1 MNNIKEDF
9 INDYMV
15 LLLSESE
22 MCEKYKMCRATF
34 YKTKN
39 LLGLKRIK
47 TTKVNRIL
55 GSALTDTNN
64 TINPVKKTVKEP
76 IKESKIPVKP
86 EVLHEDPNIKPVY
99 HNQIPEANIE
109 IIQKP
114 DKPTKTNDKSA
125 LLQALQLSSDTLNKL
140 NSKKKIKKNI

>member
-22 MCEKYKMCRATF
+22 MCEKYKMCRATL

-55 GSALTDTNN
+55 GSAFTDTNS
-64 TINPVKKTVKEP
+64 IIKKEVIKPV
-76 IKESKIPVKP
+76 KESKIPVKP
-86 EVLHEDPNIKPVY
+86 EVLYEDPNIKPVY

-140 NSKKKIKKNI
+140 NIKKKAKKII

>member
-1 MNNIKEDF
+1 MNGAKEDF

-22 MCEKYKMCRATF
+22 MCEKYKICRATL

-39 LLGLKRIK
+39 ILGLKRVK

-55 GSALTDTNN
+55 GSVFTSNN
-64 TINPVKKTVKEP
+64 IVKKEIVKPVKEP
-76 IKESKIPVKP
+76 KPILKIDVIP
-86 EVLHEDPNIKPVY
+86 EDPDIKPVF
-99 HNQIPEANIE
+99 HNQVPESNVE
-109 IIQKP
+109 IIQQPEKS
-114 DKPTKTNDKSA
+114 TKTNNKSA

-140 NSKKKIKKNI
+140 NSKKKDRK